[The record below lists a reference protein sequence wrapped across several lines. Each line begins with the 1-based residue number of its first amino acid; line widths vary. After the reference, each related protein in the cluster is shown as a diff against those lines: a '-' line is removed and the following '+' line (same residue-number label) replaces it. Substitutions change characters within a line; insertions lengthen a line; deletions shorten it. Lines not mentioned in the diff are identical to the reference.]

1 MPSDLPDRPPATDP
15 LTADGGADRPP
26 ATDPLTPYGWDDRLT
41 ALLDLEA
48 ERLPDVAL
56 EPARV
61 TTVHR
66 GESDVVTRTG
76 ARRVTSPPGVGTGD
90 WVGVDGDQLVAVL
103 PRRSEL
109 TRQRSDDADQRQ
121 VIAAN
126 VDVVLVTV
134 PLDRDVNL
142 NRLERELVVG
152 WESGAVP
159 AVALTKA
166 DLHPDPQEAVDAIFR
181 RDPRVE
187 VVVTSAVTGRGVDEV
202 AALLQPHRTAVLLGS
217 SGAGKS
223 TIVNRL
229 LGADVQA
236 TAAVRDGDAKG
247 RHTTTTRD
255 LLLVP
260 SGGVLIDTP
269 GIRGLLLWSAG
280 DGLSAAFP
288 DIEELATGCR
298 FRDCDHGPEPGCA
311 VRGAIADGSL
321 AAERL
326 ASYQKLKRE
335 VAWAERSVDPLAAAA
350 ERKRWKQIHKEVK
363 GRNRP

>member
-1 MPSDLPDRPPATDP
+1 MPWTHPSGRPHPPPTGTVVTAVAPDAIP
-15 LTADGGADRPP
+15 LE
-26 ATDPLTPYGWDDRLT
+26 PLIPYGWDERIAELF
-41 ALLDLEA
+41 AVEA
-48 ERLPDVAL
+48 GAHL

-66 GESDVVTRTG
+66 GESDVVTRAG
-76 ARRVTSPPGVGTGD
+76 QRRVTSPPGVGTGD
-90 WVGVDGDQLVAVL
+90 WVGIDGDRLETVL
-103 PRRSEL
+103 TRRSEL

-126 VDVVLVTV
+126 VDVVLITI
-134 PLDRDVNL
+134 PLDREVNL

-166 DLHPDPQEAVDAIFR
+166 DLHVDPQVAVDAIIA

-187 VVVTSAVTGRGVDEV
+187 VIVTSTVSGAGVDAV
-202 AALLQPHRTAVLLGS
+202 SALLQPNRTAVLLGS

-223 TIVNRL
+223 TLVNRL
-229 LGADVQA
+229 LGKEVQL
-236 TAAVRDGDAKG
+236 TAEVRAGDAKG

-260 SGGVLIDTP
+260 GGGILIDTP
-269 GIRGLLLWSAG
+269 GIRGLLLWSAS

-288 DIEELATGCR
+288 DIEELATSCR

-311 VRGAIADGSL
+311 VGAAIQS
-321 AAERL
+321 AALSPERL

-335 VAWAERSVDPLAAAA
+335 VAWADRDVDPQVAA
-350 ERKRWKQIHKEVK
+350 EDRRKQKQLHRESK
-363 GRNRP
+363 GRPRTS

>member
-1 MPSDLPDRPPATDP
+1 MPD
-15 LTADGGADRPP
+15 
-26 ATDPLTPYGWDDRLT
+26 DPLTPYGWDERLA
-41 ALLDLEA
+41 ALFELEA
-48 ERLPDVAL
+48 ADGH

-66 GESDVVTRTG
+66 GECDVVTREG
-76 ARRVTSPPGVGTGD
+76 RRRVTSPPGVGTGD
-90 WVGVDGDQLVAVL
+90 WAAVDGDALTTVL

-126 VDVVLVTV
+126 VDVVLITV

-142 NRLERELVVG
+142 NRLERELVVA
-152 WESGAVP
+152 WESGAEP

-166 DLHPDPQEAVDAIFR
+166 DLHPDPQEAVQLVFA
-181 RDPRVE
+181 RDPRVD
-187 VVVTSAVTGRGVDEV
+187 VVVTSAVAGTGVDEI
-202 AALLQPHRTAVLLGS
+202 AALLQPHRTVVLLGS

-229 LGADVQA
+229 LGAAVQE
-236 TAAVRDGDAKG
+236 TAEVRAGDAKG

-288 DIEELATGCR
+288 DIEDLADTCR

-311 VRGAIADGSL
+311 VRAAIASGDLSP
-321 AAERL
+321 ERL

-335 VAWAERSVDPLAAAA
+335 VAWAQRSVDPAAAA
-350 ERKRWKQIHKEVK
+350 EERKRWKQIHKEVR
-363 GRNRP
+363 GRTRP

>member
-1 MPSDLPDRPPATDP
+1 MPD
-15 LTADGGADRPP
+15 
-26 ATDPLTPYGWDDRLT
+26 DPLTPYGWDERLA
-41 ALLDLEA
+41 ALFELEA
-48 ERLPDVAL
+48 AHGH

-66 GESDVVTRTG
+66 GECDVVTRG
-76 ARRVTSPPGVGTGD
+76 GRRRVTSPPGVGTGD
-90 WVGVDGDQLVAVL
+90 WAAVDDGALSTIL

-109 TRQRSDDADQRQ
+109 ARQRSDDADQRQ

-126 VDVVLVTV
+126 VDVVLITV

-142 NRLERELVVG
+142 NRLERELVVA

-166 DLHPDPQEAVDAIFR
+166 DLHPDPQEAVDLVFA
-181 RDPRVE
+181 RDPRVD
-187 VVVTSAVTGRGVDEV
+187 VVVTSAATGSGVAEL
-202 AALLQPHRTAVLLGS
+202 AALLQPHRTGVLLGS

-229 LGADVQA
+229 LGAVVQE
-236 TAAVRDGDAKG
+236 TAEVRAGDAKG

-269 GIRGLLLWSAG
+269 GIRGLLLWSA
-280 DGLSAAFP
+280 DEGLSAAFP
-288 DIEELATGCR
+288 DIDGLAGACR

-311 VRGAIADGSL
+311 VRAAIASGDLSP
-321 AAERL
+321 ERL

-335 VAWAERSVDPLAAAA
+335 VAWAQRSVDPVAAA
-350 ERKRWKQIHKEVK
+350 EERRRWKQIHKEVR
-363 GRNRP
+363 GRTRP

>member
-1 MPSDLPDRPPATDP
+1 
-15 LTADGGADRPP
+15 
-26 ATDPLTPYGWDDRLT
+26 
-41 ALLDLEA
+41 
-48 ERLPDVAL
+48 
-56 EPARV
+56 
-61 TTVHR
+61 
-66 GESDVVTRTG
+66 
-76 ARRVTSPPGVGTGD
+76 
-90 WVGVDGDQLVAVL
+90 VL
-103 PRRSEL
+103 PRWSEL

-126 VDVVLVTV
+126 IDIVLITV

-159 AVALTKA
+159 AVVLTKA
-166 DLHPDPQEAVDAIFR
+166 DVHPAPAEAVDAIRR
-181 RDPRVE
+181 RDPRVD
-187 VVVTSAVTGRGVDEV
+187 VVVTSAVSGEGVEEI
-202 AALLQPHRTAVLLGS
+202 AGLLQPNRTAVLLGA

-229 LGADVQA
+229 LGAEVQQ
-236 TAAVRDGDAKG
+236 TAEVRAGDAKG

-260 SGGVLIDTP
+260 TGGVLIDTP
-269 GIRGLLLWSAG
+269 GIRGLLLWSA
-280 DGLSAAFP
+280 DEGLSAAFP
-288 DIEELATGCR
+288 DLEELAERCR

-311 VRGAIADGSL
+311 VRAALAEGTL

-335 VAWAERSVDPLAAAA
+335 VAWAERASDPLAAAE
-350 ERKRWKQIHKEVK
+350 ERRRWKQLNKQAK
-363 GRNRP
+363 GNRAGKGDGA

>member
-1 MPSDLPDRPPATDP
+1 MAH
-15 LTADGGADRPP
+15 
-26 ATDPLTPYGWDDRLT
+26 DPLTPYGWDDRLA
-41 ALLDLEA
+41 ALFELEA
-48 ERLPDVAL
+48 AEAG

-66 GESDVVTRTG
+66 GECDVVTRVDR
-76 ARRVTSPPGVGTGD
+76 RRVTSPPGVGTGD
-90 WVGVDGDQLVAVL
+90 WVAVDGDALTTVL
-103 PRRSEL
+103 PRHSEL

-126 VDVVLVTV
+126 VDVVLITI

-142 NRLERELVVG
+142 NRLERELVVA

-166 DLHPDPQEAVDAIFR
+166 DLHPDPQAAADLVLA
-181 RDPRVE
+181 RDPRVD
-187 VVVTSAVTGRGVDEV
+187 VVVTSAVAGTGVPEV
-202 AALLQPHRTAVLLGS
+202 AALLQPHRTGVLLGS

-229 LGADVQA
+229 LGEDVQDTADVRA
-236 TAAVRDGDAKG
+236 GDAKG

-260 SGGVLIDTP
+260 TGGVLIDTP
-269 GIRGLLLWSAG
+269 GIRGLLLWSA
-280 DGLSAAFP
+280 DEGLSAAFP
-288 DIEELATGCR
+288 DIEELAERCR

-311 VRGAIADGSL
+311 VR
-321 AAERL
+321 AAVVTGELPVERL

-335 VAWAERSVDPLAAAA
+335 VAWAQRSVDPLAAAE
-350 ERKRWKQIHKEVK
+350 ERRRWKQIHKEVR

>member
-1 MPSDLPDRPPATDP
+1 MPDHRTP
-15 LTADGGADRPP
+15 
-26 ATDPLTPYGWDDRLT
+26 DPLTPYGWDDRLA
-41 ALLDLEA
+41 ALLELEA
-48 ERLPDVAL
+48 HGL

-76 ARRVTSPPGVGTGD
+76 ARRVSSTPGVGTGD
-90 WVGVDGDQLVAVL
+90 WVAIDGDELVVVL
-103 PRRSEL
+103 PRHSEL
-109 TRQRSDDADQRQ
+109 TRQRSDDADERQ

-134 PLDRDVNL
+134 PLDRDLNL

-166 DLHPDPQEAVDAIFR
+166 DLHPDPQAAVEAISR

-187 VVVTSAVTGRGVDEV
+187 VVVTSAVSGAGVAEV
-202 AALLQPHRTAVLLGS
+202 AALLRPHRTGVLLGS

-229 LGADVQA
+229 LGAEVQA
-236 TAAVRDGDAKG
+236 TAEVRAGDAKG

-255 LLLVP
+255 LLLLP
-260 SGGVLIDTP
+260 TGGVLIDTP

-280 DGLSAAFP
+280 EGLSAAFP
-288 DIEELATGCR
+288 DVEELAAACR
-298 FRDCDHGPEPGCA
+298 FRDCEHGPEPGCA
-311 VRGAIADGSL
+311 VRAAVADGTL

-326 ASYQKLKRE
+326 ASYAKLRRE
-335 VAWAERSVDPLAAAA
+335 VAWAERTADPLAAAA
-350 ERKRWKQIHKEVK
+350 ERRRWKQIHKEVR
-363 GRNRP
+363 GRTRP

>member
-1 MPSDLPDRPPATDP
+1 VA
-15 LTADGGADRPP
+15 
-26 ATDPLTPYGWDDRLT
+26 
-41 ALLDLEA
+41 ALFQLEA
-48 ERLPDVAL
+48 AEHH
-56 EPARV
+56 EPGRV

-66 GESDVVTRTG
+66 GESDVVTCAG
-76 ARRVTSPPGVGTGD
+76 ARRVTAPPGVGTGD
-90 WVGVDGDQLVAVL
+90 WVGIDGDRLEVVL
-103 PRRSEL
+103 TRRSAL
-109 TRQRSDDADQRQ
+109 TRQRSDDADERQ

-126 VDVVLVTV
+126 VDVVLITV

-142 NRLERELVVG
+142 NRLERELVVA

-166 DLHPDPQEAVDAIFR
+166 DLHPAPQEAVDAVVA
-181 RDPRVE
+181 RDPRVD
-187 VVVTSAVTGRGVDEV
+187 VVVTSAVTGAGVEEV
-202 AALLQPHRTAVLLGS
+202 ARLLQPNRTAVLLGS

-229 LGADVQA
+229 LGSDVQA
-236 TAAVRDGDAKG
+236 TAEVRAGDAKG

-288 DIEELATGCR
+288 DIEELAGSCR

-311 VRGAIADGSL
+311 VRAAVADGSL
-321 AAERL
+321 APERL

-335 VAWAERSVDPLAAAA
+335 VAWADRSADPAAAA
-350 ERKRWKQIHKEVK
+350 EERRRWKQIHREMK
-363 GRNRP
+363 GRGRP

>member
-1 MPSDLPDRPPATDP
+1 MAPDAPPPDP
-15 LTADGGADRPP
+15 LS
-26 ATDPLTPYGWDDRLT
+26 PYGWDDRL
-41 ALLDLEA
+41 AGLFEVEA
-48 ERLPDVAL
+48 GGDL

-66 GESDVVTRTG
+66 GESDVVTRGG

-90 WVGVDGDQLVAVL
+90 WVGLDGDQLEVVL
-103 PRRSEL
+103 TRRSEL
-109 TRQRSDDADQRQ
+109 TRQRSEDADQRQ

-126 VDVVLVTV
+126 VDVVLITI
-134 PLDRDVNL
+134 PLDREVNL

-166 DLHPDPQEAVDAIFR
+166 DLHADPQEAVDAILA

-187 VVVTSAVTGRGVDEV
+187 VVVTSTVTGAGIDQV
-202 AALLQPHRTAVLLGS
+202 AALMQPNRTAVLLGS

-223 TIVNRL
+223 TLVNRL
-229 LGADVQA
+229 LGADIQP
-236 TAAVRDGDAKG
+236 TAEVRAGDAKG

-255 LLLVP
+255 LLLLP

-288 DIEELATGCR
+288 DIEDLAASCR
-298 FRDCDHGPEPGCA
+298 FRDCDHGPEPGCG
-311 VRGAIADGSL
+311 VRGAVAGGTL
-321 AAERL
+321 APERL

-335 VAWAERSVDPLAAAA
+335 VASADRGADPVGAA
-350 ERKRWKQIHKEVK
+350 EDSRRRKQIHKDAK
-363 GRNRP
+363 GRSRR